1 LSGWSNSYLVAG
13 LRLDIVSTVGDA
25 SAFLPSAMRDFIT
38 SQPGSADIVISFH
51 ADEEAQADPLRRFFP
66 SQFTMESISGGLS
79 FDGREGKRKR
89 LGFVATGCAAAEM
102 GLPSLDRSWRIAQ
115 EEEAVSEAMQAF
127 VRACLQC
134 RLMEA
139 GGTLMHAAGVD
150 WEGSGFVFTG
160 HTRAG
165 KTTLSR
171 DFPAE
176 AVLGDDLVAVGKTP
190 DRLGLFGTPWPGRE
204 GGTVAY
210 GGVPLRAVFHL
221 HPELEPGLH
230 PQTAGEALAELAT
243 NAPRLGYAGEESKLL
258 GVFSSLVT
266 AVPIYKLSL
275 RLGDDVMPFL
285 RQVVVKEG
293 GQDRPI
299 GQ

>member
-1 LSGWSNSYLVAG
+1 MSSWSSSYLVAG
-13 LRLDIVSTVGDA
+13 LRLDIVSTVGDVC
-25 SAFLPSAMRDFIT
+25 SFLPSAMRDFAAPR
-38 SQPGSADIVISFH
+38 QGSADITISFL

-66 SQFTMESISGGLS
+66 SQFNMESVAAGLS

-89 LGFVATGCAAAEM
+89 LGFIHAGCAEAEM
-102 GLPSLDRSWRIAQ
+102 GLPPLERPWRIAD
-115 EEEAVSEAMQAF
+115 EEEAVREAVQAF

-150 WEGSGFVFTG
+150 WEGSGFAFTG

-176 AVLGDDLVAVGKTP
+176 AVLGDDLVAVGRTP
-190 DRLGLFGTPWPGRE
+190 DEIVLFGTPWPGRE

-221 HPELEPGLH
+221 HPELDPGLH
-230 PQTAGEALAELAT
+230 PQSAGEALAELAT
-243 NAPRLGYAGEESKLL
+243 NAPRLGYEGEESKLL
-258 GVFSSLVT
+258 GIFSSLVT

-285 RQVVVKEG
+285 WHFVEG
-293 GQDRPI
+293 GRER
-299 GQ
+299 

>member
-1 LSGWSNSYLVAG
+1 MSGWSNSYLVAG
-13 LRLDIVSTVGDA
+13 LRLDIVSAVGDV
-25 SAFLPSAMRDFIT
+25 SPFLPDAMRDFTASQAGETDIT
-38 SQPGSADIVISFH
+38 ITFH

-66 SQFTMESISGGLS
+66 SQFTMENGSGGLS
-79 FDGREGKRKR
+79 FGGREGKRKH
-89 LGFVATGCAAAEM
+89 LGFIADDCAEAEM
-102 GLPSLDRSWRIAQ
+102 GVPSLDRSWRIVE
-115 EEEAVSEAMQAF
+115 EEEAVREAIQAF

-150 WEGSGFVFTG
+150 WEGKGFVFTG

-190 DRLGLFGTPWPGRE
+190 DEPVLFGTPWPGRE
-204 GGTVAY
+204 GGAVAY

-221 HPELEPGLH
+221 HPELDPGLH
-230 PQTAGEALAELAT
+230 TQSAGEALAELAT
-243 NAPRLGYAGEESKLL
+243 NAPRLGYEGEESKLL
-258 GVFSSLVT
+258 GVFSSLVK

-285 RQVVVKEG
+285 RQVVEG
-293 GQDRPI
+293 GWER
-299 GQ
+299 

>member
-13 LRLDIVSTVGDA
+13 LHLDIVSDVGDV
-25 SAFLPSAMRDFIT
+25 SSFLPGAMRDFAATRPGRTDIT
-38 SQPGSADIVISFH
+38 ISFH
-51 ADEEAQADPLRRFFP
+51 VDEEAQADPLRRFFP
-66 SQFTMESISGGLS
+66 SQFTMEAAAGGLC
-79 FDGREGKRKR
+79 FGGREGKRKR
-89 LGFVATGCAAAEM
+89 LGFIAAGCAAAEM
-102 GLPSLDRSWRIAQ
+102 GLPPLERPWRIVE
-115 EEEAVSEAMQAF
+115 EEEAVREAIQAF
-127 VRACLQC
+127 VRASLQC
-134 RLMEA
+134 RLMED
-139 GGTLMHAAGVD
+139 GGTLMHAAGVE
-150 WEGSGFVFTG
+150 WKGSGFVFTG

-176 AVLGDDLVAVGKTP
+176 AVLGDDLVAVGKRP
-190 DRLGLFGTPWPGRE
+190 DGWVLFGTPWPGRE
-204 GGTVAY
+204 GGAVTY

-230 PQTAGEALAELAT
+230 PQSAGEALAELAS
-243 NAPRLGYAGEESKLL
+243 NAPRLGYESEESKLL

-285 RQVVVKEG
+285 RQAVAKEG
-293 GQDRPI
+293 GKDRPI
-299 GQ
+299 G